1 MRLSEKPIELK
12 LRLIKC
18 IKSKIH
24 FVGSQR
30 YLETRSLQETQD
42 ELTTELVDLKD
53 KYREVVELLR
63 DAQEDLRRSRKRSYP
78 GMGKQTGMFTS
89 LPLNKG
95 NQLKRIDSFTVE
107 LWLLSNPEGRL
118 TPSSY

>member
-30 YLETRSLQETQD
+30 NLETRSLQETQD

-63 DAQEDLRRSRKRSYP
+63 DAQEDLRRSRKRTYP

-95 NQLKRIDSFTVE
+95 NQLRRIEFVQFYCGVVVAIKT
-107 LWLLSNPEGRL
+107 PREG
-118 TPSSY
+118 

>member
-1 MRLSEKPIELK
+1 MDL
-12 LRLIKC
+12 LIAC
-18 IKSKIH
+18 PTDH
-24 FVGSQR
+24 QR
-30 YLETRSLQETQD
+30 NFQALLFQETQD

-63 DAQEDLRRSRKRSYP
+63 DAQEDLRRSRKRTYP

-95 NQLKRIDSFTVE
+95 NQLGFKRICTV
-107 LWLLSNPEGRL
+107 LLRSCGGYQNPGEG
-118 TPSSY
+118 

>member
-1 MRLSEKPIELK
+1 M
-12 LRLIKC
+12 IKC

-30 YLETRSLQETQD
+30 NHETRSLQETQD

-63 DAQEDLRRSRKRSYP
+63 DELPDLFRFLYP
-78 GMGKQTGMFTS
+78 
-89 LPLNKG
+89 
-95 NQLKRIDSFTVE
+95 
-107 LWLLSNPEGRL
+107 LLF
-118 TPSSY
+118 

>member
-12 LRLIKC
+12 LWLIKC
-18 IKSKIH
+18 IKSKIY
-24 FVGSQR
+24 FVGSQKNH
-30 YLETRSLQETQD
+30 ETRSLQETQD

-95 NQLKRIDSFTVE
+95 NQLDA
-107 LWLLSNPEGRL
+107 
-118 TPSSY
+118 